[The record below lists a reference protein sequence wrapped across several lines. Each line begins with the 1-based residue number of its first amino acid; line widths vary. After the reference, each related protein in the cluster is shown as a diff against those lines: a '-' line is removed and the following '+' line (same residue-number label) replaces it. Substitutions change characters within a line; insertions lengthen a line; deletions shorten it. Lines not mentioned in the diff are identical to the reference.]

1 MAKKTNAL
9 DPETTPNHPELT
21 LREVQIAIGIAE
33 GKTYPEIGDALG
45 LGYETV
51 RSYVNRLRE
60 KTCRR
65 RKAELAIWAS
75 QERSWLEHQ
84 QTDLTAKGQTDV

>member
-1 MAKKTNAL
+1 MPSKKTVAL
-9 DPETTPNHPELT
+9 DTEPTTNRPELT
-21 LREVQIAIGIAE
+21 LREVQIALGIAE
-33 GKTYPEIGDALG
+33 GKTYPEIGRTLK

-75 QERSWLEHQ
+75 QERVWLQ
-84 QTDLTAKGQTDV
+84 SQSDKLTKEEG